1 MNSRGNPWQTPTPTA
16 ARPLSPE
23 GIADAVLKI
32 IVDDSVARDYGDCLV
47 MANEPG
53 GGLTDGHR

>member
-1 MNSRGNPWQTPTPTA
+1 MNSRGNPWQKQTPTA

-32 IVDDSVARDYGDCLV
+32 IVDDRVTRDYGDCVL

-53 GGLTDGHR
+53 EG

>member
-1 MNSRGNPWQTPTPTA
+1 MNSRGNPWQTPAPTA
-16 ARPLSPE
+16 ARPSPPE

-32 IVDDSVARDYGDCLV
+32 IVDDRVAGDYGDCVV

-53 GGLTDGHR
+53 EG

>member
-16 ARPLSPE
+16 AMPSSPE

-32 IVDDSVARDYGDCLV
+32 IVDDRVARDYGDFVV

-53 GGLTDGHR
+53 EG